1 MLIILGTIKLESAD
15 EADRLAP
22 ALQRRAERSRR
33 DEGNLDYVFTR
44 NLAEPSEIRLIEKW
58 TNEASLNAHLQQADE
73 EFDRLLASA
82 KIERAVVVAS
92 EISGE
97 RELLKR

>member
-1 MLIILGTIKLESAD
+1 MLIILGTITLESTD
-15 EADRLAP
+15 EVERLLP
-22 ALQRRAERSRR
+22 ALKRRAARSRR

-44 NLAEPSEIRLIEKW
+44 NLEAPTEIRLIEKW
-58 TNEASLNAHLQQADE
+58 TSEACLNAHLQQPDE
-73 EFDRLLASA
+73 EFEHLLASA

-92 EISGE
+92 DIAGE